1 MRIALLEAE
10 IIQNRNQFKKQ
21 QNKMKTMNF
30 KSTLVLFSIFSV
42 LFTSCM
48 NYDEISKNLNYANFD
63 FKTTKQVK
71 VTISTLNTANKPMGG
86 VYVELYSQNPL
97 NKDGVLIEN
106 SSNYLIFKGM
116 TTSDGKLNCEIA
128 PASNTDSLSVLVS
141 HIGLPTFQQYKIS
154 SNELN
159 ITIGGS
165 SSQSA
170 PKKVMAA
177 NYALTLPEPVKVSGY
192 YVLGNWSTA
201 GLPAYLTT
209 NDEISN
215 EFLADVN
222 ESLPERIKLTTSH
235 PEYLSTSSQGG
246 LVLIEDAEV
255 WVTFVHE
262 GAGNLNALGYYTHPT
277 SKAPGSASEIT
288 DATIIFPNA
297 SYNGSGGALTSGN
310 KVQLL
315 YLDPATKKYTNVFP
329 MGTTVAWFLKA
340 SGFSAGAIK
349 SSVTFYSDS
358 RFNPET
364 TPETRIHNVLLKDN
378 ARKLL
383 LLGFE
388 DLNRNGSSDED
399 FNDAVFYSTV
409 TPYTAVQTDFYKP
422 IDTPTD
428 TDGDGVGDSLD
439 EYPNDKERAFNN
451 YYPSKNNVGT
461 IAFEDL
467 WPNKGD
473 YDFNDLVIDY
483 NFNQVSNADN
493 KVVEVN
499 AALTVRAIGASY
511 RNAFLLQFNTTPEN
525 VKSVTGQNLT
535 KDIFKLNNNS
545 TESGQAKAVV
555 PVFDDSFK
563 VLQYTGSIVNTVVG
577 GSYSEPKTI
586 NLKVVFN
593 TPIALS
599 DFGTPPYNPF
609 MVIGGERGKEV
620 HLPASAPTDLVD
632 KSLFGTADDNTDLG
646 AKKYYMSDK
655 YLPWAINLPVQ
666 FAYPAEKQDIT
677 KAFLM
682 FNNWANSRG
691 YNFMDW
697 YMDKN
702 GYRDATKLY
711 VKK

>member
-1 MRIALLEAE
+1 
-10 IIQNRNQFKKQ
+10 
-21 QNKMKTMNF
+21 MKTMNF

-48 NYDEISKNLNYANFD
+48 NYEEISNNLNFANFD

-71 VTISTLNTANKPMGG
+71 VVISTLSTSNKPIGG

-97 NKDGVLIEN
+97 DKDGVLIEN

-116 TTSDGKLNCEIA
+116 TSSDGKLNCEIA
-128 PASNTDSLSVLVS
+128 PASNTDSLSVLIG
-141 HIGLPTFQQYKIS
+141 HIGLPTYQQYKIS

-165 SSQSA
+165 SSQVA
-170 PKKVMAA
+170 PKKAMAV
-177 NYALTLPEPVKVSGY
+177 NYAVTLPEPIKVNGY
-192 YVLGNWSTA
+192 YVLGGWSTA
-201 GLPAYLTT
+201 GLPAYLTI

-215 EFLADVN
+215 DFLADVN
-222 ESLPERIKLTTSH
+222 ASLPERVKLTVSH
-235 PEYLSTSSQGG
+235 PEYLSTSTQGG

-277 SKAPGSASEIT
+277 NKAPGSASEIT
-288 DATIIFPNA
+288 NATIIFPNA
-297 SYNGSGGALTSGN
+297 SYNGSGGALVSGN

-315 YLDPATKKYTNVFP
+315 YLDPSTSKYTTVFP
-329 MGTTVAWFLKA
+329 SGTTVAWFLKA
-340 SGFSAGAIK
+340 SGFANGTIK
-349 SSVTFYSDS
+349 ASSVTYFSDS

-428 TDGDGVGDSLD
+428 SDGDGVGDSLD
-439 EYPNDKERAFNN
+439 EYPNDKDKAFNN

-499 AALTVRAIGASY
+499 AALTVRAIGASF
-511 RNAFLLQFNTTPEN
+511 RNAFLLQFNTSPDN
-525 VKSVTGQNLT
+525 VKSVIGQNLT
-535 KDIFKLNNNS
+535 KNIFTTNANG
-545 TESGQAKAVV
+545 TEKAQSKAVV

-563 VLQYTGSIVNTVVG
+563 VLQYTGSIVNTIVG
-577 GSYSEPKTI
+577 GSYSAPKTI
-586 NLKVVFN
+586 NIKVEFN

-632 KSLFGTADDNTDLG
+632 KSLFGTGDDNTDLV

-677 KAFLM
+677 KSFIM

-691 YNFMDW
+691 YSYMDW

>member
-1 MRIALLEAE
+1 
-10 IIQNRNQFKKQ
+10 
-21 QNKMKTMNF
+21 MNF
-30 KSTLVLFSIFSV
+30 KSKLVLFSIFSV

-48 NYDEISKNLNYANFD
+48 NYEEISNNLNFANFD
-63 FKTTKQVK
+63 FKTTKQLK
-71 VTISTLNTANKPMGG
+71 VTISTLNTSNKPIGG

-97 NKDGVLIEN
+97 DKDGVLIEN

-128 PASNTDSLSVLVS
+128 PASNTDSLSVLIN
-141 HIGLPTFQQYKIS
+141 HIGLPSIQQYKIVT
-154 SNELN
+154 NELN
-159 ITIGGS
+159 ITIGGT
-165 SSQSA
+165 SSQTV
-170 PKKVMAA
+170 PRKVMSSVEA
-177 NYALTLPEPVKVSGY
+177 NALPDPVIVNGY
-192 YVLGNWSTA
+192 YVLGSWSSA

-215 EFLADVN
+215 DFLADVN
-222 ESLPERIKLTTSH
+222 ASLPERIKLTASH
-235 PEYLSTSSQGG
+235 PEYLTTGSQGG

-277 SKAPGSASEIT
+277 NKAPSTATEIT

-297 SYNGSGGALTSGN
+297 SYSGSGGALISGN

-315 YLDPATKKYTNVFP
+315 YLDPKTNKYTNVFP
-329 MGTTVAWFLKA
+329 SGTTVAWFLKA
-340 SGFSAGAIK
+340 SGFSAGTIR
-349 SSVTFYSDS
+349 SSVTYYSDS

-409 TPYTAVQTDFYKP
+409 TPYTAVQTDFYRP

-439 EYPNDKERAFNN
+439 EYPNDKNKAFNN

-493 KVVEVN
+493 KIVEVN

-511 RNAFLLQFNTTPEN
+511 RNAFLIQFNTTPDN
-525 VKSVTGQNLT
+525 VKSVTGQYLT
-535 KDIFKLNNNS
+535 KDIFSINANG
-545 TESGQAKAVV
+545 TEKGQTKAVV
-555 PVFDDSFK
+555 PIFDDSFK
-563 VLQYTGSIVNTVVG
+563 VLQYTGSIVNTIVG
-577 GSYSEPKTI
+577 GSYSAPKTI
-586 NLKVVFN
+586 NVKVEFN

-599 DFGTPPYNPF
+599 DFGTAPYNPF
-609 MVIGGERGKEV
+609 MVLNGERGKEV

-632 KSLFGTADDNTDLG
+632 KSLFGTGDDNTDLN

-677 KAFLM
+677 KSFLM

-702 GYRDATKLY
+702 GYRDASKLY

>member
-1 MRIALLEAE
+1 
-10 IIQNRNQFKKQ
+10 
-21 QNKMKTMNF
+21 MNF
-30 KSTLVLFSIFSV
+30 KTSLVIFSIFSV

-48 NYDEISKNLNYANFD
+48 NYDEIKNNLNFANFD

-71 VTISTLNTANKPMGG
+71 VTISTLNTSNKPIGG

-97 NKDGVLIEN
+97 DKDGLLIEN
-106 SSNYLIFKGM
+106 SSNFLIFKGI
-116 TTSDGKLNCEIA
+116 TTSEGKLECVIA
-128 PASNTDSLSVLVS
+128 PATNTDSLSVLVS
-141 HIGLPTFQQYKIS
+141 HIGLPTYQQFKIS

-159 ITIGGS
+159 ITIGGNS
-165 SSQSA
+165 NQAA

-177 NYALTLPEPVKVSGY
+177 TNVITLPEPVKVNGY
-192 YVLGNWSTA
+192 YVLGNWSSL
-201 GLPAYLTT
+201 GLPSYLTT
-209 NDEISN
+209 SDIVSND
-215 EFLADVN
+215 FLADVN
-222 ESLPERIKLTTSH
+222 ASLPERVKLTTSH
-235 PEYLSTSSQGG
+235 PEYLSASSQGG
-246 LVLIEDAEV
+246 IVLIEDAEV

-262 GAGNLNALGYYTHPT
+262 GAGYLNTLGYYTYPT
-277 SKAPGSASEIT
+277 NKAPTLASQIT
-288 DATIIFPNA
+288 DPTIIFPNV
-297 SYNGSGGALTSGN
+297 SYKNESVGALNSGN

-329 MGTTVAWFLKA
+329 SGTTVAWFLKA
-340 SGFSAGAIK
+340 NGFSGGTVKA
-349 SSVTFYSDS
+349 VTDIYYSDS
-358 RFNPET
+358 RFNPEK

-388 DLNRNGSSDED
+388 DLNRNNSSDED

-428 TDGDGVGDSLD
+428 TDDDGVGDSLD
-439 EYPNDKERAFNN
+439 EYPNDKRKAFNN

-461 IAFEDL
+461 LAFEDL

-499 AALTVRAIGASY
+499 AALTVRAIGASF
-511 RNAFLLQFNTTPEN
+511 RNAFLLQFNTTPDN
-525 VKSVTGQNLT
+525 VKTVNGQNLT
-535 KDIFKLNNNS
+535 KSIFDLNANG
-545 TESGQAKAVV
+545 TEKGQTKAVV

-563 VLQYTGSIVNTVVG
+563 VLQYTGSIVNTIVG
-577 GSYSEPKTI
+577 GSYSVPKTI
-586 NLKVVFN
+586 NVKVEFN
-593 TPIALS
+593 TPVALS
-599 DFGTPPYNPF
+599 NFGTAPYNPF
-609 MVIGGERGKEV
+609 IVIGSERGREI
-620 HLPASAPTDLVD
+620 HLPASPPTDLVD
-632 KSLFGTADDNTDLG
+632 KSLFGTGDDNTDLK
-646 AKKYYMSDK
+646 AEKYYMSDK

-677 KAFLM
+677 KSFLM
-682 FNNWANSRG
+682 FNTWAKSRG

-697 YMDKN
+697 YLDKN

>member
-1 MRIALLEAE
+1 
-10 IIQNRNQFKKQ
+10 
-21 QNKMKTMNF
+21 MNF

-48 NYDEISKNLNYANFD
+48 NYEEISNNLNFANFD

-71 VTISTLNTANKPMGG
+71 VVISTLSTSNKPIGG

-97 NKDGVLIEN
+97 DKDGVLIEN

-116 TTSDGKLNCEIA
+116 TSSDGKLNCEIA
-128 PASNTDSLSVLVS
+128 PASNTDSLSVLIG
-141 HIGLPTFQQYKIS
+141 HIGLPTYQQYKIS

-165 SSQSA
+165 SSQVA
-170 PKKVMAA
+170 PKKAMAV
-177 NYALTLPEPVKVSGY
+177 NYAVTLPEPIKVNGY
-192 YVLGNWSTA
+192 YVLGGWSTA
-201 GLPAYLTT
+201 GLPAYLTI

-215 EFLADVN
+215 DFLADVN
-222 ESLPERIKLTTSH
+222 ASLPERVKLTVSH
-235 PEYLSTSSQGG
+235 PEYLSTSTQGG

-277 SKAPGSASEIT
+277 NKAPGSASEIT
-288 DATIIFPNA
+288 NATIIFPNA
-297 SYNGSGGALTSGN
+297 SYNGSGGALVSGN

-315 YLDPATKKYTNVFP
+315 YLDPSTSKYTTVFP
-329 MGTTVAWFLKA
+329 SGTTVAWFLKA
-340 SGFSAGAIK
+340 SGFANGTIK
-349 SSVTFYSDS
+349 ASSVTYFSDS

-439 EYPNDKERAFNN
+439 EYPNDKDKAFNN

-499 AALTVRAIGASY
+499 AALTVRAIGASF
-511 RNAFLLQFNTTPEN
+511 RNAFLLQFNTSPDN
-525 VKSVTGQNLT
+525 VKSVIGQNLT
-535 KDIFKLNNNS
+535 KNIFTTNANG
-545 TESGQAKAVV
+545 TEKAQSKAVV

-563 VLQYTGSIVNTVVG
+563 VLQYTGSIVNTIVG
-577 GSYSEPKTI
+577 GSYSAPKTI
-586 NLKVVFN
+586 NIKVEFN

-632 KSLFGTADDNTDLG
+632 KSLFGTGDDNTDLV

-677 KAFLM
+677 KSFIM

-691 YNFMDW
+691 YSYMDW

>member
-1 MRIALLEAE
+1 
-10 IIQNRNQFKKQ
+10 
-21 QNKMKTMNF
+21 MKTMNF
-30 KSTLVLFSIFSV
+30 KTGLVLFSIFSV
-42 LFTSCM
+42 LLTSCM
-48 NYDEISKNLNYANFD
+48 DYDEISNNLNYTNFD

-71 VTISTLNTANKPMGG
+71 VTISTLNTANKPIGG

-97 NKDGVLIEN
+97 DKDGILIEN

-116 TTSDGKLNCEIA
+116 TTADGKLYCEIA
-128 PASNTDSLSVLVS
+128 PAANTDSVSVLVS

-154 SNELN
+154 TNELN

-165 SSQSA
+165 TSQSV
-170 PKKVMAA
+170 PKKVIAA
-177 NYALTLPEPVKVSGY
+177 SNGITLPDPVKVNGY

-201 GLPAYLTT
+201 GLPDYLTT
-209 NDEISN
+209 NDAISN
-215 EFLADVN
+215 DFLADVN
-222 ESLPERIKLTTSH
+222 ASLPERIKLTASH

-277 SKAPGSASEIT
+277 IKAPNTAAEIT

-297 SYNGSGGALTSGN
+297 SFSGSGGALVSGN

-315 YLDPATKKYTNVFP
+315 YLNPATQKYTNVFP
-329 MGTTVAWFLKA
+329 KGTTVAWFLKA
-340 SGFSAGAIK
+340 SGFSAGTIRA
-349 SSVTFYSDS
+349 SATYFSDS

-439 EYPNDKERAFNN
+439 EYPTDPARAFNN
-451 YYPSKNNVGT
+451 YYPAKNNVGT
-461 IAFEDL
+461 LAYEDL

-493 KVVEVN
+493 KIVEVN
-499 AALTVRAIGASY
+499 GALTVRAIGASL
-511 RNAFLLQFNTTPEN
+511 RNAFLLQFNTTPGN
-525 VKSVTGQNLT
+525 VKAVTGQNLT
-535 KDIFKLNNNS
+535 KDIFVLNANG
-545 TESGQAKAVV
+545 TEKSQTKAVV
-555 PVFDDSFK
+555 PIFDDSFK
-563 VLQYTGSIVNTVVG
+563 ALNYTGSIVNTVVG
-577 GSYSEPKTI
+577 GAYSAPKTI
-586 NLKVVFN
+586 NVKVEFT
-593 TPIALS
+593 TPISLS
-599 DFGTPPYNPF
+599 DFGTAPYNPF
-609 MVIGGERGKEV
+609 IIIGGERGKEV

-632 KSLFGTADDNTDLG
+632 KSLFGTGDDNSDL
-646 AKKYYMSDK
+646 AAQKYYMSDK

-677 KAFLM
+677 KSFLM
-682 FNNWANSRG
+682 FNTWASSRG